1 MADPVGHQL
10 TPIRPLIGQI
20 QPFVTNFL
28 APGNRVGI
36 LDFMKMQNGFSLVEL
51 IVTVAIAAIVVS
63 VGIPSLQSSMRDNRQ
78 STAVN
83 ELSSALQMARS
94 SAISRR
100 ERVTVCK
107 SPDGLNCVAANDWT
121 QGWIV
126 FADPNNPNVRDNAE
140 EILHVHS
147 AVRGNVT
154 IAGDPNNDVENL
166 IAFQP
171 QGMLASAPG
180 TITHCDPRG
189 VGHATGLVISRGGQ
203 IHFEG
208 DGTQLSC

>member
-1 MADPVGHQL
+1 
-10 TPIRPLIGQI
+10 
-20 QPFVTNFL
+20 
-28 APGNRVGI
+28 
-36 LDFMKMQNGFSLVEL
+36 MKMQKGFSLVEL

-78 STAVN
+78 STAIN

-107 SPDGLNCVAANDWT
+107 SPDGLNCVAASDWT

-154 IAGDPNNDVENL
+154 ISGNATVADRV
-166 IAFQP
+166 AFQP
-171 QGMLASAPG
+171 QGMLAGVPG

-189 VGHATGLVISRGGQ
+189 NNHATGLVISRGGQ
-203 IHFEG
+203 IRFEG
-208 DGTQLSC
+208 DGNQLTC

>member
-1 MADPVGHQL
+1 
-10 TPIRPLIGQI
+10 
-20 QPFVTNFL
+20 
-28 APGNRVGI
+28 
-36 LDFMKMQNGFSLVEL
+36 MKMQKGFSLVEL

-78 STAVN
+78 STAIN

-107 SPDGLNCVAANDWT
+107 SPDGLNCVADGAASDWT

-140 EILHVHS
+140 EILHVHR

-154 IAGDPNNDVENL
+154 ISGNATVADRV
-166 IAFQP
+166 AFQP
-171 QGMLASAPG
+171 QGMLAGVPG

-189 VGHATGLVISRGGQ
+189 VSHATGLVISRGGQ
-203 IHFEG
+203 IRFEG
-208 DGTQLSC
+208 DGTQLIC